1 MSMLGEQFH
10 RLKMFGSVGRLDL
23 TPFRAPTALLMALC
37 LLLPLQACGY
47 GSAEYQT
54 RRQGDSAP
62 HSVNQPA
69 PSVFGPD
76 GLALFGNNKKPTE
89 PGAGTG
95 IAVNSYLWRA
105 SLDTISF
112 MPLASADP
120 FGGVIITDWYAPPE
134 AQSERFKVTIYILGR
149 DLRADGVRAS
159 IFRQV
164 HSPDGSWVDTNVEPK
179 VGTDI
184 ENAILVRARQL
195 RIAGLE

>member
-1 MSMLGEQFH
+1 MTPLRMWPALVLG
-10 RLKMFGSVGRLDL
+10 LG
-23 TPFRAPTALLMALC
+23 
-37 LLLPLQACGY
+37 LLLSLQAC
-47 GSAEYQT
+47 STSKPEYQT
-54 RRQGDSAP
+54 RRQGDTAP
-62 HSVNQPA
+62 HSVDQPP
-69 PSVFGPD
+69 PSIFGPE
-76 GLALFGNNKKPTE
+76 GLTLFGGSDKPVE
-89 PGAGTG
+89 PGAGNG

-120 FGGVIITDWYAPPE
+120 FGGVIITDWYTPPE

-164 HSPDGSWVDTNVEPK
+164 RSADGNWVDTNVEPK

>member
-1 MSMLGEQFH
+1 MLGEQFL
-10 RLKMFGSVGRLDL
+10 RLKMFRPGGRLDL
-23 TPFRAPTALLMALC
+23 TPLRTPTALLLSLG
-37 LLLPLQACGY
+37 LLLSLQACGY
-47 GSAEYQT
+47 GKADYQT
-54 RRQGDSAP
+54 RRQGDTAP
-62 HSVNQPA
+62 HSVDQTP
-69 PSVFGPD
+69 PSIFGPS
-76 GLALFGNNKKPTE
+76 GLTLFGGNDNKPVE
-89 PGAGTG
+89 PGAGNG

-120 FGGVIITDWYAPPE
+120 FGGVIITDWYTPPE

-164 HSPDGSWVDTNVEPK
+164 RGGDGTWVDTNVEPK

-195 RIAGLE
+195 RIAGLQ